1 MRRKLRQLYKYQ
13 MQTINYFFGMF
24 LMYKMVIVVIIIQ
37 FRLKYFINQ
46 VERINW
52 LQKRIIFSPV

>member
-1 MRRKLRQLYKYQ
+1 
-13 MQTINYFFGMF
+13 MQTVNYFFGMF

>member
-1 MRRKLRQLYKYQ
+1 MRRKLRQLNKYQ

>member
-1 MRRKLRQLYKYQ
+1 MRRKLRQLNKYQ

-24 LMYKMVIVVIIIQ
+24 LMNKMVIVVIIIQ